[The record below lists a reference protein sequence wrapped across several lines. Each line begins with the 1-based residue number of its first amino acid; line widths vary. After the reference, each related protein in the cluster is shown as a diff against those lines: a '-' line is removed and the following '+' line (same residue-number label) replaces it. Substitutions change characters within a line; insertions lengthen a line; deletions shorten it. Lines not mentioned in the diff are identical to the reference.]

1 MRFKALR
8 NKETKEFVE
17 IQKFGGINVVFISE
31 LPNPQ
36 PLTAT
41 IDLMKQIYDGE
52 LSDGIDFDFNDFE
65 LVEFEMNEV
74 DSTFA
79 IGADI
84 RNKLTPI
91 QNLLALLKIYFTES
105 SDKSFEEN
113 KNTIIIKMLDDNK
126 KQKLVRHIVK
136 EMEISGEVVKYL
148 ANLL

>member
-105 SDKSFEEN
+105 SDKAFEY
-113 KNTIIIKMLDDNK
+113 NK

-136 EMEISGEVVKYL
+136 EREISEEMVKYL

>member
-1 MRFKALR
+1 MKFKALR

-17 IQKFGGINVVFISE
+17 IQKFGGINVVFTSE

-65 LVEFEMNEV
+65 LVEFEMNEA

-79 IGADI
+79 YGADI

-105 SDKSFEEN
+105 SDKSFE
-113 KNTIIIKMLDDNK
+113 DNK

-136 EMEISGEVVKYL
+136 EREISEEMVKYL

>member
-84 RNKLTPI
+84 SNKLTPI

-105 SDKSFEEN
+105 SDKSFEY
-113 KNTIIIKMLDDNK
+113 NK

-136 EMEISGEVVKYL
+136 EREISEEMVKYL

>member
-8 NKETKEFVE
+8 NKKTKEFVE

-105 SDKSFEEN
+105 SDKAFEY
-113 KNTIIIKMLDDNK
+113 NK

-136 EMEISGEVVKYL
+136 EREISEEMVKYL

>member
-1 MRFKALR
+1 MKFKALR

-17 IQKFGGINVVFISE
+17 IQNFGGMNILFTSE
-31 LPNPQ
+31 LPKPQ
-36 PLTAT
+36 PMTAT
-41 IDLMKQIYDGE
+41 IELMKVLYDGG
-52 LSDGIDFDFNDFE
+52 LTKIPQGFSIDDLE
-65 LVEFEMNEV
+65 LVEFEMNEA
-74 DSTFA
+74 DATFA

-105 SDKSFEEN
+105 SDKAFEY
-113 KNTIIIKMLDDNK
+113 NK

-136 EMEISGEVVKYL
+136 EREISEEMVKYL

>member
-1 MRFKALR
+1 MKFKALR

-65 LVEFEMNEV
+65 LVEFEMNEA

-79 IGADI
+79 YGADI

-91 QNLLALLKIYFTES
+91 QNLLVLLKIYFTES
-105 SDKSFEEN
+105 SDKSFE
-113 KNTIIIKMLDDNK
+113 DNK

>member
-105 SDKSFEEN
+105 SDKSFEY
-113 KNTIIIKMLDDNK
+113 NK

-136 EMEISGEVVKYL
+136 EREISEEMVKYL

>member
-1 MRFKALR
+1 
-8 NKETKEFVE
+8 
-17 IQKFGGINVVFISE
+17 VVFISE